1 MGFYGDRYSID
12 ENIELIEKMISIIKR
27 AFPYK
32 SDNELYRMSFESL
45 RGLYGR
51 ATQVI
56 KIEEAYSVMTE
67 ENEYQNDWDAY
78 REEEEYWDRNGRH

>member
-1 MGFYGDRYSID
+1 MGYFGDIYNID
-12 ENIELIEKMISIIKR
+12 ENIELTEKMISIIKR

-32 SDNELYRMSFESL
+32 SDKELYRMPFESL

-56 KIEEAYSVMTE
+56 EMEEAYSMMNK
-67 ENEYQNDWDAY
+67 ENEYQNGWDAY
-78 REEEEYWDRNGRH
+78 REEEEYWDRNGHH